1 MALNRREGEDMK
13 FTFND
18 RKYVVR
24 NDIIRGVNYGDKGV
38 SILIGSDEDEA
49 LVFNADDQ
57 ENLVSVR
64 EAVIRWTRDW
74 YKS

>member
-1 MALNRREGEDMK
+1 MK

-24 NDIIRGVNYGDKGV
+24 NDIIRGVNYGDKDV

-57 ENLVSVR
+57 EDLVSVR